1 MAKKRPSTGQ
11 AKSSGRAAG
20 PARRKAAKRAKTPAV
35 STKKTHSK
43 AEAPGKA
50 VRKRGVRGGG
60 FPSARLAEILLNLEE
75 SLSSRI
81 VGKDEAVSR
90 IAGIIR
96 VRMARLDFRP
106 GRPNGSFLLV
116 GPTGV
121 GKNEIAYALCE
132 ALHGTDDR
140 VVSIDLGELAD
151 EEDLAKLGVSL
162 IPGSDTHVLEGM
174 LTSPVRR
181 DPQSV
186 VLLRGLERA
195 HSSLQPVLQ
204 QILEQGRMDD
214 IMGPV
219 SFSETIVFV
228 TFRPRRDDSA
238 AGEIGFGRATLSPE
252 DALRMRLEA
261 TYAPD
266 FLNSFNAILE
276 FPPLTAEDVRR
287 IARYKVERVL
297 QHLHLHRRDIVIEE
311 EVFEN
316 LILDEQARRTGASFL
331 NRTLEAGLF
340 NPLARYLL
348 SHRKTRRIHIGVRDG
363 VLRISEQ

>member
-1 MAKKRPSTGQ
+1 MR
-11 AKSSGRAAG
+11 
-20 PARRKAAKRAKTPAV
+20 RRKATGNAKTPTV
-35 STKKTHSK
+35 RRKSRKKPETPAK
-43 AEAPGKA
+43 APGRPTGRSVA
-50 VRKRGVRGGG
+50 
-60 FPSARLAEILLNLEE
+60 FPSARLAGVLLNLED

-106 GRPNGSFLLV
+106 GRPNGSFLVV

-121 GKNEIAYALCE
+121 GKNEIAYALSE
-132 ALHGTDDR
+132 ALHGAEDR
-140 VVSIDLGELAD
+140 VLSIDLGELAD

-181 DPQSV
+181 DPQAV

-228 TFRPRRDDSA
+228 TLRPRRDDPA

-276 FPPLTAEDVRR
+276 FPPLTTEDVRR

-297 QHLHLHRRDIVIEE
+297 KRLHRHRRDIVIEE
-311 EVFEN
+311 GVFED
-316 LILDEQARRTGASFL
+316 LILDEQARKTGASFL
-331 NRTLEAGLF
+331 NRTLEVGLF

-348 SHRKTRRIHIGVRDG
+348 SHRDSRRIHIGITNGDLEIRE
-363 VLRISEQ
+363 R